1 MSGAPAG
8 PGPRVCMLIA
18 RFAPLGGGTEAQAR
32 RLSGALAAGGV
43 GVFVVTARVA
53 GLPAAETVDGIPVR
67 RTFAPGPLPLSSLL
81 FCCSALLHLL
91 RRRRDFDLI
100 HAHLA
105 SSHVLAAL
113 LARAALGTPVI
124 VKLGGGRATGD
135 IGTSLRRPWGRWK
148 LRRIARGADRVVAP
162 SRAVAE
168 EAVAFGFPAG
178 KIRVIPN
185 GVDTAAFA
193 PAAAGRTGEERARLG
208 LPAAGP
214 VGVFT
219 GRLEPGKG
227 LEALLELWPHLGAE
241 ASLLLVGD
249 GSLRRPLAAR
259 HASDR
264 VRFVGPVDDVRPF
277 LHAADLFFLPSAG
290 EGLSNS
296 LLEAMSCGLVP
307 VVSAIPANTEAVTA
321 GEDGFVVDF
330 TAPGPAL
337 AALRAILAQRA
348 GWAALGAAAR
358 RTVEA
363 RFSLERVRDAHRA
376 LYASL
381 CQEGR
386 NLLSPL
392 GFSGM

>member
-1 MSGAPAG
+1 
-8 PGPRVCMLIA
+8 MLIA
-18 RFAPLGGGTEAQAR
+18 RFPPLGGGTELQAL
-32 RLSGALAAGGV
+32 RLSGALRAAGV

-53 GLPAAETVDGIPVR
+53 GLPAAATVEGVPVR

-81 FCCSALLHLL
+81 FCCSSLLHLL
-91 RRRRDFDLI
+91 RRRRDFALV

-105 SSHVLAAL
+105 SSHALAAL
-113 LARAALGTPVI
+113 ALRAALGTPVV
-124 VKLGGGRATGD
+124 VKLGGGRETGD

-148 LRRIARGADRVVAP
+148 LRRIARRADRVIAP

-168 EAVAFGFPAG
+168 EAAAFGFPAAR
-178 KIRVIPN
+178 ICVIPN
-185 GVDTAAFA
+185 GVDTAAFS
-193 PAAAGRTGEERARLG
+193 PATGGERDAGRARLG
-208 LPAAGP
+208 LPAGAP

-227 LEALLELWPHLGAE
+227 LETLLELWPHLGPDAC
-241 ASLLLVGD
+241 LLLVGD

-259 HASDR
+259 HASER
-264 VRFVGPVDDVRPF
+264 VRFVGPAGDVRPF

-290 EGLSNS
+290 EGLSNA

-307 VVSAIPANTEAVTA
+307 VVSAIPANTEAVTDGA
-321 GEDGFVVDF
+321 DGFVVDF
-330 TAPGPAL
+330 TSREPAL
-337 AALRAILAQRA
+337 AALRAILGGRA

-363 RFSLERVRDAHRA
+363 RFSLERARDAHRA

-381 CQEGR
+381 VRPAGTPAR
-386 NLLSPL
+386 P
-392 GFSGM
+392 G